1 MEMMLNIFFSPA
13 KVFEKIKEK
22 PEWLIPMI
30 IVLVVIL
37 LSTVITVFLTKD
49 TALAQ
54 QEDAMRERGMSDEQI
69 EQAKIF
75 IGGPIAAVLGGVFAV
90 IITVVILLV
99 FSLLINVLIPIFGGA
114 SSFKTVFSVVSHA
127 ALVRIPS
134 MIVRI
139 ILILLTKSLYVSASL
154 ALLAPGLG
162 KSSFAYRIL
171 AGFDGFVIWEM
182 ALVALGISVT
192 NNLSKKNA
200 FILILLIFLVS
211 IFIGAAIGGLGG
223 RPS

>member
-1 MEMMLNIFFSPA
+1 MMLNIFFSPA

-30 IVLVVIL
+30 IVLAVIL

-69 EQAKIF
+69 EQAKQF

-90 IITVVILLV
+90 IFTVVILLV

-154 ALLAPGLG
+154 ALLVPGMDKG
-162 KSSFAYRIL
+162 SFAYRIL

>member
-1 MEMMLNIFFSPA
+1 MMLNIFFSPA

-22 PEWLIPMI
+22 PGWIKPLIV
-30 IVLVVIL
+30 VLVVII
-37 LSTVITVFLTKD
+37 LSAAITVFLTKD

-54 QEDAMRERGMSDEQI
+54 QEEAMRERGMSDEQI
-69 EQAKIF
+69 EQAKQF

-90 IITVVILLV
+90 IFTVAILLV

-127 ALVRIPS
+127 ALVRVPS
-134 MIVRI
+134 VIVRI

-154 ALLAPGLG
+154 ALLVPGMDKG
-162 KSSFAYRIL
+162 SFAYRIL
-171 AGFDGFVIWEM
+171 TGFDGFVIWEM

-200 FILILLIFLVS
+200 FIIVFLILLVS

-223 RPS
+223 RPA